1 MLNDLPT
8 FIFTR
13 TQKIPLYKTVCL
25 LCPRNQR
32 NAKPTGLT
40 TDAKPTGLNRFTR
53 EQLAKQARSDLTRT
67 CLYYQTN
74 SYRSGGP
81 SK

>member
-1 MLNDLPT
+1 MSSEPEKRQTHWVDH
-8 FIFTR
+8 R
-13 TQKIPLYKTVCL
+13 
-25 LCPRNQR
+25 R
-32 NAKPTGLT
+32 KPTGLT